1 MFIRAYL
8 RASTE
13 DQFADRA
20 KEMLEQ
26 FVQQRGHKIA
36 SYYRENISG
45 TKLDRPE
52 LGRLLMDSHHND
64 ILLVEQIDRL
74 TRLSNSDWMTLK
86 KQIEQHELRIVSL
99 DVPTSWQA
107 LSDKDPSQADPITR
121 AVITAINNMLIITG
135 VDMTKL
141 AARRAKLEAL
151 IDAQVNEASGNAKK
165 VDADIEAQIAAMNT
179 PSTPAEKLLDHMVKK
194 GLVTNAEIVEALEP
208 AKKPSKPRMRRVK
221 KEDLK
226 AELAAS

>member
-20 KEMLEQ
+20 KEMLES
-26 FVQQRGHKIA
+26 FVQERGYKIA
-36 SYYRENISG
+36 SFYRENISG

-86 KQIEQHELRIVSL
+86 KQIEHYELRIVSL

-107 LSDKDPSQADPITR
+107 LSDKEPSQSDPITR
-121 AVITAINNMLIITG
+121 AVISAINNMLI
-135 VDMTKL
+135 DLM
-141 AARRAKLEAL
+141 
-151 IDAQVNEASGNAKK
+151 
-165 VDADIEAQIAAMNT
+165 AAMSHKDWLSRRQRQKQGIERAHTLGKYRGNQ
-179 PSTPAEKLLDHMVKK
+179 ADLQRHEKVLYY
-194 GLVTNAEIVEALEP
+194 
-208 AKKPSKPRMRRVK
+208 RRVK
-221 KEDLK
+221 KLTIRETAD
-226 AELAAS
+226 ATGYSASQICRIQALYRQNASDVE